1 MNATEPQATMGSQS
15 PQTTAPWATVAH
27 EEDAPTSLRDLT
39 LSKTWVSDTWQRG
52 IEGTPR
58 HVGLGENSML
68 ATFIVAIVVMVTF
81 NVDHCRRLMKSI
93 PQYLGGVRRR
103 DNAFDEHTAGET
115 RTYVLVVMLLCI
127 SEGILMLAEGIRCGY
142 SVSPIRLFGTTMA
155 LAGLAGG
162 WYLFLLC
169 AYLTVGNT
177 FTDKFSASQWVR
189 GFNASQALLSLLLL
203 LPAMAA
209 LIYPA
214 SASVILPVAACL
226 YIVTRV
232 LFIQKGFRIFYNKI
246 PSLLYF
252 ILYLCALEI
261 TPLFIVAGFARSLL
275 SNT

>member
-1 MNATEPQATMGSQS
+1 MQELLTS
-15 PQTTAPWATVAH
+15 PWATTAR
-27 EEDAPTSLRDLT
+27 EEDAPVSQHDKE
-39 LSKTWVSDTWQRG
+39 LSQTWVSDTWQRG

-58 HVGLGENSML
+58 HVGLGENSLL

-93 PQYLGGVRRR
+93 PQYLWGVRRR

-115 RTYVLVVMLLCI
+115 RTYVLVVMLLCL
-127 SEGILMLAEGIRCGY
+127 SEGILMLVGGVRSGY
-142 SVSPIRLFGTTMA
+142 AVGPAQLFGTTMA
-155 LAGLAGG
+155 LAGLSAG
-162 WYLFLLC
+162 WYLFQLG

-177 FTDKFSASQWVR
+177 FTDKYNASQWVR

-203 LPAMAA
+203 LPALVA

-214 SASVILPVAACL
+214 SAGAILPVAIGL
-226 YIVTRV
+226 YVLTRI